1 MPRRTSGPF
10 TEFYQRTGRL
20 ARAVATVTEPL
31 PRRSELRRRLGD
43 DESWNDFIETPIG
56 GVVNITQFA
65 SDLVRG
71 VVLTDA
77 LISTFAG
84 AHDADLQQNKCFL
97 YHVIGGGTGD
107 WDVPEGSMGAVTA
120 ALESAAAAPVRN
132 CAFRRRPPR

>member
-1 MPRRTSGPF
+1 MQLSHERPDYAWVVRGAD
-10 TEFYQRTGRL
+10 
-20 ARAVATVTEPL
+20 ARHVRVNDRVLE
-31 PRRSELRRRLGD
+31 RS
-43 DESWNDFIETPIG
+43 
-56 GVVNITQFA
+56 FA

-107 WDVPEGSMGAVTA
+107 WDVPEGGMGAVTA
-120 ALESAAAAPVRN
+120 ALETAA
-132 CAFRRRPPR
+132 RRAGAT